1 MAVLNRNT
9 EGDSSSY
16 VVKSNPKKK
25 KKIPLIVYL
34 YFRLFR
40 IIWVIVS
47 FQLYA
52 FPILMSVNI
61 IMQFTNKNVSNM
73 IYIVW
78 MIIFCSPL
86 KEKASCYLTPG
97 TIRKLK
103 QKSNSSIVWWY
114 VSGMN
119 FKRRPD
125 KLLSP
130 SSQITYKFSV
140 KCINWDNLEQTL
152 IPSLYSI
159 CNPLPNIDNY
169 G

>member
-25 KKIPLIVYL
+25 KFPLIVYS

-40 IIWVIVS
+40 INWVRVS

-52 FPILMSVNI
+52 FPILMSVSI

-114 VSGMN
+114 VSGMD
-119 FKRRPD
+119 FKRRLD

-130 SSQITYKFSV
+130 SSQIT
-140 KCINWDNLEQTL
+140 
-152 IPSLYSI
+152 
-159 CNPLPNIDNY
+159 
-169 G
+169 